1 MRNRLRFRPDPFDY
15 SLLTGI
21 HKESAA
27 EKPVEPEPAASISQ
41 IANALSVAGGGASST
56 DLALDL
62 VLHEIAEQVRLSIAA
77 TGVAIALTRAGE
89 LVCRAT
95 TGGAPDLGLRLD
107 PHSGLSGLC
116 LQTKR
121 MQQCDDTEMD
131 SRVDSA
137 ACRELRVRSILVA
150 PVVATVSGDG
160 IGIVEAFSANP
171 NHFRDR
177 DAETLMS
184 FCKRIVHTID
194 SAQEVAAFSELRPL
208 PSIEDTRAR
217 MYPSDSDERRRKSRL
232 SDRWTMLLTAA
243 VVTIALVLGW
253 MIGLADRRKVAIR
266 HSSPPKARTQQE
278 SQAASVPTQTAV
290 RVDARAA
297 AVSQPRPILAP
308 TANLSKT
315 THERNPSGG
324 LIVYQNGKV
333 IFREVPHGQSGKNQA
348 QPTKAASVSQSSV
361 PSVVIPAAKTELLTP
376 EDANQYVTNRV
387 QPVYPELAR
396 KQRVQGAV
404 VLKVLV
410 GKDGG
415 VQQVQVIS
423 GDPKL
428 ASAAADAVVQWRFRP
443 FLAMG
448 QPAEFQTQVTV
459 DFKLP

>member
-27 EKPVEPEPAASISQ
+27 EKPVEPESAASISQ
-41 IANALSVAGGGASST
+41 IANTLSVAGGGASST

-116 LQTKR
+116 LHTKR
-121 MQQCDDTEMD
+121 IQHCDDTEVD
-131 SRVDSA
+131 PRVDRA

-150 PVVATVSGDG
+150 PVVATESRDG

-184 FCKRIVHTID
+184 FCTRIVQTID
-194 SAQEVAAFSELRPL
+194 SAKEVSASSELRSL
-208 PSIEDTRAR
+208 LSIEDTRAKMR
-217 MYPSDSDERRRKSRL
+217 RSDSDVGGPKSRL

-243 VVTIALVLGW
+243 VVTIALAVGW

-266 HSSPPKARTQQE
+266 NPVPLKTRTQQT
-278 SQAASVPTQTAV
+278 SPGGSVPNQSAV
-290 RVDARAA
+290 RVDAKAA
-297 AVSQPRPILAP
+297 TVSQPRPILAP
-308 TANLSKT
+308 TADLSKT
-315 THERNPSGG
+315 TQERNPSGG
-324 LIVYQNGKV
+324 LIVYQNGRV
-333 IFREVPHGQSGKNQA
+333 IFREVPHGQPGKGHT
-348 QPTKAASVSQSSV
+348 QPTKAPSVSQSSV

-376 EDANQYVTNRV
+376 EDANQYVTYRV
-387 QPVYPELAR
+387 QPDYPELAR

-428 ASAAADAVVQWRFRP
+428 ASAAADAVVRWRFKP

-448 QPAEFQTQVTV
+448 QPTEFQTQVTV

>member
-1 MRNRLRFRPDPFDY
+1 MSMRNRLRFRPDPFDY

-21 HKESAA
+21 HKESAD
-27 EKPVEPEPAASISQ
+27 EKPVDPEPTASISQ
-41 IANALSVAGGGASST
+41 IASALSFAGGGASST

-77 TGVAIALTRAGE
+77 TGVAIALTRTGE

-95 TGGAPDLGLRLD
+95 TGGAPELGLRLN

-116 LQTKR
+116 LQTKKI
-121 MQQCDDTEMD
+121 QHCDDTEMD

-150 PVVATVSGDG
+150 PVIATESGEG

-184 FCKRIVHTID
+184 FCSRIVHTID
-194 SAQEVAAFSELRPL
+194 SAQEVSASSELKSL

-217 MYPSDSDERRRKSRL
+217 MYPSDSDIGRPKSRL
-232 SDRWTMLLTAA
+232 SDRGTVLLTAA
-243 VVTIALVLGW
+243 VVTAALVLGW
-253 MIGLADRRKVAIR
+253 MIGLADRRKVAI
-266 HSSPPKARTQQE
+266 HNPAPLKTRTQQ
-278 SQAASVPTQTAV
+278 ASPGGSLPNQT
-290 RVDARAA
+290 DARAA
-297 AVSQPRPILAP
+297 AVSPPRPILASN
-308 TANLSKT
+308 ADLSKT
-315 THERNPSGG
+315 MQARNPSGG

-333 IFREVPHGQSGKNQA
+333 IFREVPHEESGKNHA
-348 QPTKAASVSQSSV
+348 QPTTAASVSQSSV
-361 PSVVIPAAKTELLTP
+361 PSVVIPAARTELLTP

-410 GKDGG
+410 GRDGG

-443 FLAMG
+443 FLAKG